1 MQNAS
6 EELSTELTISDLRNI
21 ARLINASKDKVIT
34 DIKDKEILE
43 KIEYKIVTFLNDI
56 NKTV

>member
-56 NKTV
+56 NETV